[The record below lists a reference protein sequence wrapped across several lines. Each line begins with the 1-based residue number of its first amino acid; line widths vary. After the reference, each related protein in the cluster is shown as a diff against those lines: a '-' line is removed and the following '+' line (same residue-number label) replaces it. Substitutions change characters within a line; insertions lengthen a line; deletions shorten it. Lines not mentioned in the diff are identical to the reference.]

1 MYRFIYP
8 LLLIIT
14 LTYYST
20 AQSAF
25 VDTTFGNNGFV
36 TENWGL
42 STTFA
47 HFSSILVQPD
57 HKILVRTLQVT
68 DPNGNRGRIRLCRYL
83 ENGTPDLAFGDNG
96 TILLFSND
104 DSGYLGRGTQQ
115 LILLDDGKI
124 LTAFASFINDSL
136 KSVILKF
143 DDNGHPDPTFGSN
156 GRIVILEKQPATG
169 IGHNAGLFDI
179 LPVSNGKIM
188 LFYQSFPYY
197 TDFGFREINADG
209 SLPNNSEVLWWQTD
223 PADELAHHVVI
234 QPDNRILVGGR
245 VVNHDAITSS
255 YDMLM
260 ARFDPDGYVDENF
273 GVQGFVRK
281 DISGGYDVLT
291 DFILLP
297 TGKIL
302 GVGVAKD
309 FKLFLVRLNSD
320 GSADTSFGNNGQ
332 RIYSDLNNLDHF
344 SHYIS
349 QILPDNRFVL
359 AFNGAPNVDSRLL
372 RFMENGDIDTSF
384 NGGQPLSVSTLP
396 NASEFT
402 VQDIVALPDYRM
414 LVCGRSSGNPTKMV
428 LSRLL
433 PQANAVPWYRDMDQ
447 DGFGKDNEVVYAVDQ
462 PAGYSALGG
471 DCNDLNLNIYPEAV
485 ELCNGIDDNCDGLI
499 DEVPTVICVEQAV
512 IKLNQNGIVNLNP
525 QDYWVSNF
533 GIPCSNDIV
542 SISLNITSFDCSGIG
557 EHIVVLTATS
567 SQGGTN
573 SCTFKITVI
582 DKTDPIAVCTP
593 TLNVVIDDTGLYTLT
608 PGQLDAGSTDNC
620 GIVEYGINPPQ
631 FSVSDIGVQTII
643 YIVADA
649 SGNSSSCITIANV
662 SETSATKDNAD
673 DLQSVVLT
681 PNPAKDQVF
690 LKIPNTWQ
698 PETVNLQI
706 LDTQGRVLW
715 QNAGFVSS
723 IRIEQ
728 WPVGH
733 YYLRLEKS
741 GTSRV
746 FAFEKVK

>member
-8 LLLIIT
+8 LFLIIH

-25 VDTTFGNNGFV
+25 VDTTFGTNGFV
-36 TENWGL
+36 TENWDT
-42 STTFA
+42 STTLA
-47 HFSSILVQPD
+47 HFSNIRVQPD
-57 HKILVRTLQVT
+57 HKILVRTLQVN
-68 DPNGNRGRIRLCRYL
+68 DPNGNKGILRLSRYL
-83 ENGTPDLAFGDNG
+83 ENGVPDLAFGNNG
-96 TILLFSND
+96 TILLNPNSTMD
-104 DSGYLGRGTQQ
+104 YLGHRTQQ

-124 LTAFASFINDSL
+124 LTAFASFTNDSL
-136 KSVILKF
+136 KSIILKF
-143 DDNGHPDPTFGSN
+143 DNNGHPDPTFGSN
-156 GRIVILEKQPATG
+156 GRVAILEKQPATG

-209 SLPNNSEVLWWQTD
+209 SLPFNSEVLWWQTD

-245 VVNHDAITSS
+245 VVNHDAISFS

-297 TGKIL
+297 NGKIL
-302 GVGVAKD
+302 GVGSSKD

-320 GSADTSFGNNGQ
+320 GSTDASFGDNGQ
-332 RIYSDLNNLDHF
+332 RIYSNLNISVQF
-344 SHYIS
+344 EQYIS

-359 AFNGAPNVDSRLL
+359 AFDGSLNVNSMLL
-372 RFMENGDIDTSF
+372 RFMENGDIDPSF
-384 NGGQPLSVSTLP
+384 NGGQPLAVPTLP
-396 NASEFT
+396 DASKFT

-447 DGFGKDNEVVYAVDQ
+447 DGFGKDNDVVYAVDQ
-462 PAGYSALGG
+462 PTGYSALGG
-471 DCNDLNLNIYPEAV
+471 DCNDLNLNIYPEAI

-499 DEVPTVICVEQAV
+499 DEVPTVTCVEQTV
-512 IKLNQNGIVNLNP
+512 VKLNQNGIVNLNP
-525 QDYWVSNF
+525 QDYWVSNL
-533 GIPCSNDIV
+533 GTPCSNDIASV
-542 SISLNITSFDCSGIG
+542 SLNISSFDCSGIG
-557 EHIVVLTATS
+557 EHILVLTATS

-573 SCTFKITVI
+573 SCTFKITVV
-582 DKTDPIAVCTP
+582 DKTKPTAICTP
-593 TLNVVIDDTGLYTLT
+593 TINVVIDDTGLYTLT
-608 PGQLDAGSTDNC
+608 QGQLDAGSTDNC

-643 YIVADA
+643 YIVVDA

-681 PNPAKDQVF
+681 PNPAKDQLF
-690 LKIPNTWQ
+690 LKILNTWQ

-706 LDTQGRVLW
+706 LDTQGRILW

-723 IRIEQ
+723 ISIEQ
-728 WPVGH
+728 WPAGH

-741 GTSRV
+741 GASRV
-746 FAFEKVK
+746 FAFEKVE

>member
-1 MYRFIYP
+1 MHRFIYP
-8 LLLIIT
+8 LLLILH

-20 AQSAF
+20 AQTAF
-25 VDTTFGNNGFV
+25 VDTTFGTNGFV
-36 TENWGL
+36 TENWNT
-42 STTFA
+42 STNLA
-47 HFSSILVQPD
+47 HISNILVQPD
-57 HKILVRTLQVT
+57 HKILVRSLQVT
-68 DPNGNRGRIRLCRYL
+68 DPNGNKGLLRLSRYL
-83 ENGTPDLAFGDNG
+83 ENGAPDLAFGNNG
-96 TILLFSND
+96 TILLNQNSTMD
-104 DSGYLGRGTQQ
+104 YLGRGNQQ

-124 LTAFASFINDSL
+124 LTAFARFANDSL
-136 KSVILKF
+136 KSIILKF

-156 GRIVILEKQPATG
+156 GRIAILEKLPVNA
-169 IGHNAGLFDI
+169 GHNPALFDI
-179 LPVSNGKIM
+179 LLVSNGKIM

-197 TDFGFREINADG
+197 TDFGFREINANG

-245 VVNHDAITSS
+245 VVNHDAISFS

-260 ARFDPDGYVDENF
+260 ARFDPDGYIDESF

-302 GVGVAKD
+302 GVGVATD

-320 GSADTSFGNNGQ
+320 GSADNSFGNNGVGLYPN
-332 RIYSDLNNLDHF
+332 ISNLSYF
-344 SHYIS
+344 NLYIS
-349 QILPDNRFVL
+349 PLPDNRFVI
-359 AFNGAPNVDSRLL
+359 AINNQGNNSKLL
-372 RFMENGDIDTSF
+372 RFMENGDIDPSF
-384 NGGQPLSVSTLP
+384 NGGQPLAVPTP
-396 NASEFT
+396 PDASEFT

-414 LVCGRSSGNPTKMV
+414 LVCGVSTGNPTKMV

-447 DGFGKDNEVVYAVDQ
+447 DGFGKDNEVVYAADQ
-462 PAGYSALGG
+462 PVGYSALGG

-485 ELCNGIDDNCDGLI
+485 ELCNGIDDSCDGLI
-499 DEVPTVICVEQAV
+499 NEVPNVVCIEQTVV
-512 IKLNQNGIVNLNP
+512 KLNQNGIVNLTPEN
-525 QDYWVSNF
+525 YWVPNF
-533 GIPCSNDIV
+533 GTPCNDIASV
-542 SISLNITSFDCSGIG
+542 SLNITSFDCSGIG

-573 SCTFKITVI
+573 SCTLKITVV
-582 DKTDPIAVCTP
+582 DKTAPTAVCTP

-620 GIVEYGINPPQ
+620 GIAEYGINPPQ
-631 FSVSDIGVQTII
+631 FSVSDIGVQTIVF
-643 YIVADA
+643 IVVDA

-662 SETSATKDNAD
+662 SETSATKDNAE

-698 PETVNLQI
+698 HETVNLQI

-715 QNAGFVSS
+715 QNTGFVSPIS
-723 IRIEQ
+723 IEQ
-728 WPVGH
+728 WPAGH
-733 YYLRLEKS
+733 YYLRLEK
-741 GTSRV
+741 GGASRI

>member
-8 LLLIIT
+8 LFLIIHF
-14 LTYYST
+14 TYHST
-20 AQSAF
+20 AQTAF
-25 VDTTFGNNGFV
+25 VDTTFGNSGFV
-36 TENWGL
+36 TQNWGV
-42 STTFA
+42 STNFGYV
-47 HFSSILVQPD
+47 SKILVQPD

-68 DPNGNRGRIRLCRYL
+68 DVNGYNGILRLCRYL

-96 TILLFSND
+96 TILLFSNND
-104 DSGYLGRGTQQ
+104 GGNFGIGNQQ
-115 LILLDDGKI
+115 LILLPDGKI
-124 LTAFASFINDSL
+124 LTAFANITNNII
-136 KSVILKF
+136 KSTVLKF
-143 DDNGHPDPTFGSN
+143 DYDGQPDPTFGSN
-156 GRIVILEKQPATG
+156 GRIDIPEIMPATG
-169 IGHNAGLFDI
+169 IGHIPTLFDI

-209 SLPNNSEVLWWQTD
+209 SLPSNSEVLWWQTD

-245 VVNHDAITSS
+245 VVNHDAISSS

-260 ARFDPDGYVDENF
+260 ARFDPDGYVDESF

-302 GVGVAKD
+302 GVGSSKD
-309 FKLFLVRLNSD
+309 FKLFLARLNSD
-320 GSADTSFGNNGQ
+320 GSIDTSFGDNGQ
-332 RIYSDLNNLDHF
+332 RIYSNLNISVHF
-344 SHYIS
+344 GQYIS

-359 AFNGAPNVDSRLL
+359 AFDGSLNENSMLL
-372 RFMENGDIDTSF
+372 RFMENGDIDPSF
-384 NGGQPLSVSTLP
+384 NGGQPLAVPTLP
-396 NASEFT
+396 DASKFT
-402 VQDIVALPDYRM
+402 VQDVVALSDYRM

-447 DGFGKDNEVVYAVDQ
+447 DGFGADNQVVYADN
-462 PAGYSALGG
+462 PPIGYSALGG
-471 DCNDLNLNIYPEAV
+471 DCNDLNANVYPDAI

-499 DEVPTVICVEQAV
+499 DEVPTVLCDESVV
-512 IKLNQNGIVNLNP
+512 VNLNQSGIVNLNP
-525 QDYWVSNF
+525 ADYWSSNSAF
-533 GIPCSNDIV
+533 PCSFDIV
-542 SISLNITSFDCSGIG
+542 SASLNIPSFNCSDIG
-557 EHIVVLTATS
+557 EHTLILTVTS

-573 SCTFKITVI
+573 SCSIKITVV

-593 TLNVVIDDTGLYTLT
+593 IINVVIDDTGLYTLT
-608 PGQLDAGSTDNC
+608 PGQLDAGSSDNC

-631 FSVSDIGVQTII
+631 FSVADIGVQT
-643 YIVADA
+643 VVFTVVDT
-649 SGNSSSCITIANV
+649 SGNSASCITIANI
-662 SETSATKDNAD
+662 SETSTTQDNTD
-673 DLQSVVLT
+673 DLLSVVLT
-681 PNPAKDQVF
+681 PNPAKDQIF
-690 LKIPNTWQ
+690 LKTPNAWQ
-698 PETVNLQI
+698 SASVNLQL

-723 IRIEQ
+723 ISIEQ
-728 WPVGH
+728 WPAGH
-733 YYLRLEKS
+733 YYLRLEKN
-741 GTSRV
+741 GASRI